1 MIEHVLVGG
10 IKVAT
15 ASRAELCRMIIED
28 CALGA
33 PAPGGTR
40 LLFDANGHGIS
51 LAASDRAY
59 RQALDAADVIHA
71 DGGFVVL
78 ASRYLAGAP
87 VADRSAT
94 TDMIHDFAEA
104 GLNPGLT
111 HYLLGGTEA
120 VNAACAQRLAELH
133 PGIRIVGRRH
143 GYWLRQEE
151 DAVIADIAACA
162 PDLLWVGLGKPRE
175 QIFAASNRTRLGA
188 RWAISCGGCFNFV
201 TGAYS
206 RAPRWMQDAHLEWA
220 YRAVSSPR
228 LLWRY
233 AVTSPHAILLALSR
247 ASRRRVP
254 GR

>member
-15 ASRAELCRMIIED
+15 ASRAELCHMIVGD
-28 CALGA
+28 CVQGQ
-33 PAPGGTR
+33 PAPEGTR
-40 LLFDANGHGIS
+40 LLFDSNGHGIS
-51 LAASDRAY
+51 LAATNPAY
-59 RQALDAADVIHA
+59 RRALEAADVVHA

-94 TDMIHDFAEA
+94 TDMIHDLANA

-120 VNAACAQRLAELH
+120 VNAACAERLAELY
-133 PGIRIVGRRH
+133 PGIRIVGRRN
-143 GYWLRQEE
+143 GYWGRHEE
-151 DAVIADIAACA
+151 AEVIADIAAHA
-162 PDLLWVGLGKPRE
+162 PDLLWIGLGKPRE
-175 QIFAASNRTRLGA
+175 QIFAATNRARLGA
-188 RWAISCGGCFNFV
+188 RWAISCGGCFNFI

-206 RAPRWMQDAHLEWA
+206 RAPRWMQDAQLEWA
-220 YRAVSSPR
+220 YRAATSPR

-254 GR
+254 GS